1 MEGEGD
7 MVRVKVGGDEGRMEL
22 RLKVRRWRVNRRQD
36 TRAPIFWL
44 RKRESVGHYGRF

>member
-7 MVRVKVGGDEGRMEL
+7 KVRGKVGGDEGRMEL

-36 TRAPIFWL
+36 TTG
-44 RKRESVGHYGRF
+44 RKGTNLLVKKA